1 MSLVGPFFMFSIR
14 LAAGIMFGL
23 LFISP
28 QVGGSFFRF
37 NSLIAFA
44 GLALAAGAVAGSV
57 FSGALFLSRD
67 VYWLLFILLAVLVLA
82 YNLAV
87 SLDRQRTARVL
98 LYAAAGSGVLLLSFA
113 FLVAPDF
120 HSLLAALASLASA
133 LLLGSV
139 SLAMILGHWYL
150 VDPSLSIAHLKRLS
164 LLFGGAVLARISLL
178 VTTLLYYLFVVER
191 EAVAELID
199 PFYHGTF
206 FWTRALAGLAGPLV
220 LSLLVWKT
228 VKMRATMSATGLLY
242 VAVILVLIGE
252 LIATYLFART
262 AVPV

>member
-1 MSLVGPFFMFSIR
+1 MSLVGPFVMFSIR

-23 LFISP
+23 LFVSP
-28 QVGGSFFRF
+28 RVGDSFFRF

-44 GLALAAGAVAGSV
+44 GLALGAGAVAGSV
-57 FSGALFLSRD
+57 FSGAISLSRD
-67 VYWLLFILLAVLVLA
+67 VYWLLFVLMAVLVLA

-87 SLDRQRTARVL
+87 SLDRRGAGRAL
-98 LYAAAGSGVLLLSFA
+98 LYAAAGSGALLLSFA
-113 FLVAPDF
+113 FLVEPDL
-120 HSLLAALASLASA
+120 HSLFAALSSLASA

-139 SLAMILGHWYL
+139 SLAMILGHWHL
-150 VDPSLSIAHLKRLS
+150 IDPSLSIAHLKRLS

-178 VTTLLYYLFVVER
+178 VATLLYYWFPVER

-199 PFYHGTF
+199 PFYHGIF
-206 FWTRALAGLAGPLV
+206 FWTRALAGLVGPLV

-262 AVPV
+262 SVPV